1 MAIGT
6 SAPELFTSIIGVFAG
21 SDIGIGTIVGSA
33 VFNLIAI
40 PGVCGFVAY
49 FCLDKM
55 PKISSFPIIRDS
67 LFYVVTVIAL
77 IFSIKDNNVD
87 LWENKSIFK
96 LYLIICLCLGLNR
109 YFF

>member
-33 VFNLIAI
+33 VFNLLVI

-87 LWENKSIFK
+87 L
-96 LYLIICLCLGLNR
+96 
-109 YFF
+109 